1 MPEESTSNLAPRDTA
16 SARLDAV
23 RATLGTVSDGEIA
36 RRLGIARK
44 TVVEYRKRHGI
55 TPFVPARAPAPKKE
69 PAASPTGRSSRLDA
83 FIDIIGTLP
92 DREVA
97 ERAGMTTENVRMYRQ
112 RRGIAATWRT
122 AEPGPSRKRGRQPT
136 PPGETKVDRAL
147 APFLDRLG
155 QEPDGEIAAKAGVS
169 RSAVSAWRTRHEIP
183 ARGGKSAAAGSVYKI
198 LAVRAGQRHTF
209 GLVAADP
216 VDAARRAW
224 DALTAADPAW
234 TIHGIR
240 LVGPALPE

>member
-1 MPEESTSNLAPRDTA
+1 MSENDTSNLTPRDNA

-23 RATLGTVSDGEIA
+23 RATLGTVSDGEVA

-55 TPFVPARAPAPKKE
+55 APFVPARAPAPKKE
-69 PAASPTGRSSRLDA
+69 PATSPTGRTSRLDA
-83 FIDIIGTLP
+83 FADIIGTLT

-122 AEPGPSRKRGRQPT
+122 ADAGPVRRRGRQPSQ
-136 PPGETKVDRAL
+136 PGEPKVARAS
-147 APFLDRLG
+147 P
-155 QEPDGEIAAKAGVS
+155 PAAKPAPGA
-169 RSAVSAWRTRHEIP
+169 AVYR
-183 ARGGKSAAAGSVYKI
+183 I

-240 LVGPALPE
+240 LVGPALPG

>member
-1 MPEESTSNLAPRDTA
+1 MSEEPTSNLASRDTA

-23 RATLGTVSDGEIA
+23 RATLGTVSDGEVA

-55 TPFVPARAPAPKKE
+55 APFVPARAPAPKKE

-83 FIDIIGTLP
+83 FADIIGTLP

-97 ERAGMTTENVRMYRQ
+97 ERAGMTTENVRMYRH
-112 RRGIAATWRT
+112 RRGIPATWRT
-122 AEPGPSRKRGRQPT
+122 AEGGPARRRGRQPA
-136 PPGETKVDRAL
+136 PPGETRVDRAL
-147 APFLDRLG
+147 APYLDRVGKL
-155 QEPDGEIAAKAGVS
+155 PDAEVAALAGVS
-169 RSAVSAWRTRHEIP
+169 RSAVSAWRARHEVP
-183 ARGGKSAAAGSVYKI
+183 PRADRGPSSGSVYRI

-224 DALTAADPAW
+224 DALTASDPAW

>member
-1 MPEESTSNLAPRDTA
+1 MPDDPTSPVAPRDTA

-55 TPFVPARAPAPKKE
+55 APFVPARAPAPKKE
-69 PAASPTGRSSRLDA
+69 PASSPTGRTSRLDA
-83 FIDIIGTLP
+83 FAEIIGALP

-122 AEPGPSRKRGRQPT
+122 SDPGPTRRRGRHAA
-136 PPGETKVDRAL
+136 PPAEAKV
-147 APFLDRLG
+147 
-155 QEPDGEIAAKAGVS
+155 
-169 RSAVSAWRTRHEIP
+169 
-183 ARGGKSAAAGSVYKI
+183 ARGPASEPASPRPGASVYRI
-198 LAVRAGQRHTF
+198 LAVRGGQRHTF

-224 DALTAADPAW
+224 DALTGADPAW
-234 TIHGIR
+234 TIHAIR
-240 LVGPALPE
+240 LVGPVLPG